1 MAEILD
7 GKKLR
12 DKIFEDLKIKIDKMS
27 VKPTLAVILAGDN
40 PASAIYVRNKKK
52 TAEKLGINS
61 IIIEYPSNISEDV
74 IIKKI
79 EELNSDKDITA
90 ILVQLPLPVHVDKFK
105 VIETIL
111 PEKDVDGLTS
121 YNSGKL
127 FLGEKPY
134 VYPCTPKGILLLLD
148 EYNIEIEGKHV
159 VVLGRS
165 NLVGKPVA
173 QMLLNRNATV
183 TMCHSHTKNL
193 DNIIKT
199 ADILISA
206 VGKKIVGEKNIIKS
220 NCVIVDVG
228 IFKDESGKVR
238 GDVEFDE
245 VFESA
250 SYISPVPGGVGPMT
264 IASLMLNTV
273 ELSEGSRKLG
283 R

>member
-1 MAEILD
+1 MAKILD

-12 DKIFEDLKIKIDKMS
+12 DKIFDNLKIKLDNMP

-61 IIIEYPSNISEDV
+61 IVIEYPSDVSEAVLLD
-74 IIKKI
+74 KI
-79 EELNSDKDITA
+79 AELNMDKNITA
-90 ILVQLPLPVHVDKFK
+90 ILVQLPLPAHINKFK
-105 VIETIL
+105 IIDAIL
-111 PEKDVDGLTS
+111 PEKDVDGLT
-121 YNSGKL
+121 YFNSGKL

-159 VVLGRS
+159 VVVGRS

-173 QMLLNRNATV
+173 QMFLNRNATV
-183 TMCHSHTKNL
+183 TMCHSYTENL
-193 DNIIKT
+193 NNIIKT

-228 IFKDESGKVR
+228 IFKDEAGKIR

-245 VFESA
+245 VFDSA

-273 ELSEGSRKLG
+273 ELFEARK
-283 R
+283 